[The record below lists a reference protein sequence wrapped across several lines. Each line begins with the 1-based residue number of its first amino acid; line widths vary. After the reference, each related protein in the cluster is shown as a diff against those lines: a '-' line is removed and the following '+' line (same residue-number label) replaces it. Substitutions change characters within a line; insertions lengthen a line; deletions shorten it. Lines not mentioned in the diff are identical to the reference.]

1 MNSFELIE
9 KYLPESV
16 DKYFA
21 HDSKSVMLEKGTK
34 WIDVNFKETG
44 YVKIANVL
52 LDGLSDYYQTQ
63 MNSEGFVNPAN
74 ARPSNPAD
82 YAAYAGNVASGSRDG
97 FHIGGV
103 DVQWEIFR
111 LQWVRGKQFRIDY
124 IANEETAGIII
135 GNALEEFHRLKV
147 IPEVDAA
154 RFSFIADQASASLG
168 NSLPLAVDATNAQ
181 TSGAYINGLDG
192 VTGVIHRFN
201 EAFEWMYE
209 NGVPEEEQVIF
220 VSPTIMTLI
229 RNSKELVKWITQG
242 DFKSEA
248 GITFNVEKYMGRP
261 IVQVP
266 SDRFFTE
273 IALTQNGYAPTSNSK
288 VINFMVVSTKA
299 TVPVRKLEYEKIYGP
314 ELSGLAGFH
323 GYIINYLLY
332 HGIFVPRNK
341 VPGIYVSISSTAAN
355 TKASLL
361 RVQTVAGVSQYHWKV
376 ANYFT
381 NPAGL
386 RGQLVFMEYDST
398 AASGYKK
405 TGFPLGGTL
414 TGTAGTDYKVGG
426 LGVDVTEAAAS
437 VSAFFAL
444 VDASGKIIA
453 TTGSTPVALTQHA

>member
-21 HDSKSVMLEKGTK
+21 HDSKSVLLEKGTK

-63 MNSEGFVNPAN
+63 TNSQGLVNPPY
-74 ARPSNPAD
+74 ARPNGD
-82 YAAYAGNVASGSRDG
+82 DEMYAAYAGNVSQDGRDG
-97 FHIGGV
+97 FRIGGV
-103 DVQWEIFR
+103 DVGWEIFR

-124 IANEETAGIII
+124 ISNEETAGIII

-154 RFSFIADQASASLG
+154 RFSFIADQAAVSLG
-168 NSLPLAVDATNAQ
+168 NRLDLAVDTSNAQ
-181 TSGAYINGLDG
+181 SSGAYINGLDG
-192 VTGVIHRFN
+192 VTGVLHRFN

-209 NGVPEEEQVIF
+209 HGVPEEEQVIF
-220 VSPTIMTLI
+220 VSPTIMTMI
-229 RNSKELVKWITQG
+229 RNSKELTRFITQG
-242 DFKSEA
+242 DFRSEA
-248 GITFNVEKYMGRP
+248 GLTFNVEKYMDRP

-266 SDRFFTE
+266 SDRFFTDV
-273 IALTQNGYAPTSNSK
+273 ALTQNGYAPTSTSV
-288 VINFMVVSTKA
+288 VINFMIVSTKA

-341 VPGIYVSISSTAAN
+341 VPGIFVSCSSTAAN

-361 RVQTVAGVSQYHWKV
+361 SIQTKAGAAQYSWKM

-381 NPAGL
+381 NPSGL
-386 RGQLVFMEYDST
+386 RGTVVYSAST
-398 AASGYKK
+398 LGNLGAAVTIDGSTVKA
-405 TGFPLGGTL
+405 LAIGTE
-414 TGTAGTDYKVGG
+414 VS
-426 LGVDVTEAAAS
+426 EAAAS
-437 VSAFFAL
+437 QQYYFGL
-444 VDASGKIIA
+444 VDASGKLIA
-453 TTGSTPVALTQHA
+453 KSVQLTVN